1 MLYIVIDEADLEK
14 RTNQFI
20 DDIHNFHNKHII
32 QCYSE
37 TKPTLPEDPHYISSM
52 TPTGFIN
59 GQYELR
65 FYVNSLFQVIFFNIF
80 FRQLIMNIDC
90 EKIIENLDNSEDN
103 YRAYIQKI
111 MILQVIQ
118 QIFCKMLIG
127 GRKVFTLICFSK

>member
-1 MLYIVIDEADLEK
+1 MYQGYLQYYQSKKIITDTKKTLHTYHFIERENLRKYLCGLLYIVIDEADLEK

-65 FYVNSLFQVIFFNIF
+65 FYVNSLFQVLFFNIF
-80 FRQLIMNIDC
+80 FH
-90 EKIIENLDNSEDN
+90 S
-103 YRAYIQKI
+103 
-111 MILQVIQ
+111 
-118 QIFCKMLIG
+118 
-127 GRKVFTLICFSK
+127 